1 MELSDLPGELG
12 ERGVWWQIAGFAM
25 VSAAATAILVE
36 FEGSETRAYR
46 YLEAAVKT
54 LYWANVFVL
63 IGIFEGVRRM
73 FEKAS
78 ELRARYREQAERRAV
93 ERGIKQGI
101 ERGRE
106 QGMKQGIERGM
117 KQGIERGREQARTRR
132 EEALDRFGI
141 EVNGVRALPDT
152 PEVQRFLDGEE
163 D

>member
-1 MELSDLPGELG
+1 MELSDLPGELD
-12 ERGVWWQIAGFAM
+12 ERGVWWQIAGFAI

-46 YLEAAVKT
+46 YLETAVKT

-63 IGIFEGVRRM
+63 IGLFEGVRRM

-78 ELRARYREQAERRAV
+78 TLRAQYAERFQKRWFD
-93 ERGIKQGI
+93 QGRK
-101 ERGRE
+101 RGRE
-106 QGMKQGIERGM
+106 E
-117 KQGIERGREQARTRR
+117 GREEGEERQRTRR
-132 EEALDRFGI
+132 REAMSRFGI